1 MELELGLRPDDAPRL
16 RRLRLL
22 APLRSGRP
30 RSHGVRIVWH
40 DGPDRALARQG
51 LALAEQRPVWRLER
65 LLPDGQT
72 WSPGTRAPVLATGHD
87 PSALGQ
93 ALPEPLV
100 PVAALIGRTTSLCL
114 NTERGPVGMTLLNGT
129 VRAVTSEHQVCR
141 IGLEGA
147 PEAVQP
153 LALALAGE
161 IWLAVPCASLAA
173 EAAAAVSGAEPPP
186 RHEGAAELPAGVSVA
201 EAFAHVVGHLT
212 DVILYFAPKAARA
225 GDGPEPVHQMR
236 VAVRRL
242 RSVIKVFGSA
252 IDTPDVAAADRGLKA
267 LGARLAPARDWDV
280 FVTETGALVA
290 ETFPAEQRVRHLLGA
305 AERRQR
311 ACHRELRSF
320 LDSVEF
326 RRLGVELAC
335 LSGSRQVVAD
345 AGETDLLT
353 FAAGVLH
360 KRLGKLSQVE
370 DDLTTLEP
378 GALHA
383 LRLRAKQLRYA
394 AEIFAPLYSGKA
406 THRFIHRLSRLQDRL
421 GTLNDA
427 AVASDLIAGLGGN
440 HAFASG
446 LVLGFIG
453 AHNSGKRERIAE
465 AWHKFRQAVPFWG

>member
-1 MELELGLRPDDAPRL
+1 M
-16 RRLRLL
+16 
-22 APLRSGRP
+22 GR
-30 RSHGVRIVWH
+30 VR
-40 DGPDRALARQG
+40 DR
-51 LALAEQRPVWRLER
+51 
-65 LLPDGQT
+65 
-72 WSPGTRAPVLATGHD
+72 
-87 PSALGQ
+87 
-93 ALPEPLV
+93 
-100 PVAALIGRTTSLCL
+100 
-114 NTERGPVGMTLLNGT
+114 
-129 VRAVTSEHQVCR
+129 
-141 IGLEGA
+141 
-147 PEAVQP
+147 
-153 LALALAGE
+153 
-161 IWLAVPCASLAA
+161 
-173 EAAAAVSGAEPPP
+173 
-186 RHEGAAELPAGVSVA
+186 
-201 EAFAHVVGHLT
+201 
-212 DVILYFAPKAARA
+212 
-225 GDGPEPVHQMR
+225 
-236 VAVRRL
+236 
-242 RSVIKVFGSA
+242 
-252 IDTPDVAAADRGLKA
+252 DRGA
-267 LGARLAPARDWDV
+267 GGRDI
-280 FVTETGALVA
+280 
-290 ETFPAEQRVRHLLGA
+290 PAEQRVRHLLGA

-335 LSGSRQVVAD
+335 LSGSRQEVAE

-394 AEIFAPLYSGKA
+394 AEIFAPLYLGKA

-427 AVASDLIAGLGGN
+427 AVASDLIAELGGN

-453 AHNSGKRERIAE
+453 AHNSGKREQIAE